1 MSGLTELFSYVC
13 GQVNLWAPGGE
24 ALPFCQR
31 CTGLYVGG
39 AWAQAM
45 WLAFRPRPTLR
56 VLAMHGLLLLLM
68 VPFGYHLVPQG
79 GEVRT
84 LTGMLFA
91 VGLTYLLAL
100 NPALRWRPW
109 ESRTGNERA
118 YWAAILLGSSLL
130 LLAVREENGLSAPVL
145 AGLGVAGLMGFA
157 GLVLANLALLSLPVW
172 HRLLRPASSRL

>member
-1 MSGLTELFSYVC
+1 MSGLSELFAYVC

-45 WLAFRPRPTLR
+45 WLLFRPRPTLR
-56 VLAMHGLLLLLM
+56 VLGMHGFLLLLM
-68 VPFGYHLVPQG
+68 VPFGYHWVPQS

-84 LTGMLFA
+84 LTGFLFA
-91 VGLTYLLAL
+91 AGLTYLLAL
-100 NPALRWRPW
+100 NPALHWRPW

-118 YWAAILLGSSLL
+118 YWAGVFAGLPLL
-130 LLAVREENGLSAPVL
+130 LLAVHGESGWAAPILAWMGVVGLL
-145 AGLGVAGLMGFA
+145 GFTGLT
-157 GLVLANLALLSLPVW
+157 LANLALLSLPLW
-172 HRLLRPASSRL
+172 QRLSRPVFPRP